1 MDLDHLA
8 NVSAFGKQVVR
19 QIVAITI
26 PRSVSLCIGTY
37 ATRVKA
43 GVSDE
48 AARRLTWTVGVAQRV
63 AAAVVARSVAAI
75 ARSVLCGRHQVVS
88 RGDQPPLRAC
98 GGSASSL
105 ELIDAPVVLGLSE
118 HGLDHRLA
126 SSVKPAAELAGEH
139 GAHEGV
145 ATAVPAAAGCVA
157 LAGIGRDQDL
167 GAHVHDLVDL
177 LLMPVAAVSDRDPRR
192 VAHTDLL

>member
-75 ARSVLCGRHQVVS
+75 ARSVLCGR
-88 RGDQPPLRAC
+88 RAVGAC
-98 GGSASSL
+98 L
-105 ELIDAPVVLGLSE
+105 V
-118 HGLDHRLA
+118 
-126 SSVKPAAELAGEH
+126 AA
-139 GAHEGV
+139 GV
-145 ATAVPAAAGCVA
+145 AFQAVAAAVWC
-157 LAGIGRDQDL
+157 LWSFIRL
-167 GAHVHDLVDL
+167 
-177 LLMPVAAVSDRDPRR
+177 
-192 VAHTDLL
+192 